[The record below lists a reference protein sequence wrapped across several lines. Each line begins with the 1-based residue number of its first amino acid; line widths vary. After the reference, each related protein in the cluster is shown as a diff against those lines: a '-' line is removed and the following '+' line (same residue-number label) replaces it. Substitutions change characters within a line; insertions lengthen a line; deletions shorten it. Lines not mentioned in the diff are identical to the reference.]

1 MLLAQITDL
10 HIKTPGALAYR
21 KVDTAACLHRCVER
35 LNALNPRPDAVLV
48 TGDLTDFGT
57 VDEYEHVAACLK
69 PLAMPV
75 YLMVGNHDDRAAL
88 REVFADAGYLREEGG
103 GRDFVQYTFDLGDIR
118 VIALDSQKP
127 GESPGTLCDAR
138 LAWLETQLNAARDR
152 PVIVA
157 LHHPPFAT
165 GIGHMDEM
173 ALDAEA
179 SAKLEALISRH
190 PNVERVVCG
199 HVHRPVHRRFGG
211 TIASIAP
218 STAHQVVL
226 DLRPD
231 APSAFVLEPG
241 AFALHYWNAGVGL
254 VSHHAY
260 VEQFDGSYPFF
271 DDDGA
276 LVD

>member
-10 HIKTPGALAYR
+10 HIKLPGVLAYR
-21 KVDTAACLHRCVER
+21 KVDTAACLRACVER
-35 LNALNPRPDAVLV
+35 LNALSPRPDAVLV

-57 VDEYEHVAACLK
+57 TDEYRHLAACLK
-69 PLAMPV
+69 PLEMPV

-88 REVFADAGYLREEGG
+88 REVFDAHYLHEGG
-103 GRDFVQYTFDLGDIR
+103 TGSDFVQYAFDLHDMRI
-118 VIALDSQKP
+118 IALDSQKP
-127 GESPGTLCDAR
+127 KESAGTLCDTR
-138 LAWLETQLNAARDR
+138 LGWLEQQLDAAGGR

-165 GIGHMDEM
+165 GIGHMDDM
-173 ALDAEA
+173 ALEAEA
-179 SAKLEALISRH
+179 ASKLEVLISRY
-190 PNVERVVCG
+190 PNVERVLCG
-199 HVHRPVHRRFGG
+199 HVHRLVHKRFGG

-226 DLRPD
+226 DLHDD

-241 AFALHYWNAGVGL
+241 AFALHYWTAGVGL
-254 VSHHAY
+254 VSHHEY
-260 VEQFDGSYPFF
+260 VEQFDGPYPFF
-271 DDDGA
+271 DDDGE

>member
-1 MLLAQITDL
+1 MLLAQISDL
-10 HIKTPGALAYR
+10 HIKVPGALAYR
-21 KVDTAACLHRCVER
+21 KVDTAACLRQTVER
-35 LNALNPRPDAVLV
+35 LNTMSPRPDAVLV

-57 VDEYEHVAACLK
+57 VEEYRHVADCLK
-69 PLAMPV
+69 PLTMPV
-75 YLMVGNHDDRAAL
+75 YLMVGNHDDRATL
-88 REVFADAGYLREEGG
+88 RKVFDADYLQKEGTG
-103 GRDFVQYTFDLGDIR
+103 TDFVQFAFDLGELR
-118 VIALDSQKP
+118 VIALDSQIP
-127 GESPGTLCDAR
+127 HSSPGTLCDSR
-138 LAWLETQLNAARDR
+138 LQWLERQLDKALGR

-165 GIGHMDEM
+165 GIGHMDNM

-179 SAKLEALISRH
+179 AAKLEALIAKH
-190 PNVERVVCG
+190 PNVERVLCG

-226 DLRPD
+226 DLHAD
-231 APSAFVLEPG
+231 APSRFVLEPG
-241 AFALHYWNAGVGL
+241 AFALHYWNADVGL

-260 VEQFDGSYPFF
+260 VEQFDGPYPFF
-271 DDDGA
+271 DEDGA

>member
-1 MLLAQITDL
+1 MLLAQISDL
-10 HIKTPGALAYR
+10 HIKVPGALAYR
-21 KVDTAACLHRCVER
+21 KVDTAACLRLCVER
-35 LNALNPRPDAVLV
+35 LNTMSPRPDAVLV

-57 VDEYEHVAACLK
+57 VEEYRHVADCLK
-69 PLAMPV
+69 PLTMPV

-88 REVFADAGYLREEGG
+88 REVFDADYLRKVGTG
-103 GRDFVQYTFDLGDIR
+103 TDFVQFAFDLGEFR
-118 VIALDSQKP
+118 VIALDSQIP
-127 GESPGTLCDAR
+127 HSSPGTLCDAR
-138 LAWLETQLNAARDR
+138 LQWLERQLDEARGR

-165 GIGHMDEM
+165 GIGHMDDM

-179 SAKLEALISRH
+179 AAKLEAVIAKH
-190 PNVERVVCG
+190 PNVERVLCG

-226 DLRPD
+226 DLHAD
-231 APSAFVLEPG
+231 APSRFVLEPG
-241 AFALHYWNAGVGL
+241 AFALHYWNAEVGL

-260 VEQFDGSYPFF
+260 VEQFDGPYPFF